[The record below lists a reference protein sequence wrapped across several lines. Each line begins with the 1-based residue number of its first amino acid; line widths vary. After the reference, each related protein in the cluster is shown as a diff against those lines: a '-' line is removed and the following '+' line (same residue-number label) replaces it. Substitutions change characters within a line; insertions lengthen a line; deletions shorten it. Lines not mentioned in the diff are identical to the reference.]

1 MEKCGI
7 HHGDIKPDNILV
19 SKDHEEVNICDLGS
33 ASEIQDRETTEYGAS
48 RFYRGPEIIMGCEY
62 GPPADMWSMA
72 CTLYELFTGQL
83 LFKGKTNNDMLRLFL
98 EVKGRMPNKMVKTG
112 KFARKHFELDSGN
125 FRVVDYLKYFK
136 FKEDGGKKKY
146 PIKEVLKDFPIKNA
160 LGELVLKRIAPE
172 RRKSEKF
179 EDRQYVRKAKQ

>member
-1 MEKCGI
+1 
-7 HHGDIKPDNILV
+7 
-19 SKDHEEVNICDLGS
+19 
-33 ASEIQDRETTEYGAS
+33 
-48 RFYRGPEIIMGCEY
+48 
-62 GPPADMWSMA
+62 
-72 CTLYELFTGQL
+72 
-83 LFKGKTNNDMLRLFL
+83 
-98 EVKGRMPNKMVKTG
+98 MPNKMVKTG

-146 PIKEVLKDFPIKNA
+146 PIKEVLKDFPIKND

-179 EDRQYVRKAKQ
+179 EDRQYVRKAKQFVDFLQQMLILDPEKRIVPADALKHPFIVDKFLGQK